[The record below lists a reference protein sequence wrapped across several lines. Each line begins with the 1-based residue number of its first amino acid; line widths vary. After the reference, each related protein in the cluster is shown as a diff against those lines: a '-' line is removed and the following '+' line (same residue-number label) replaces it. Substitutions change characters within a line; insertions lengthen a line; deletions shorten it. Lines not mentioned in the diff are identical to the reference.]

1 MHINRTKGNWHIS
14 KALFWKST
22 QVIVNEDETIAIGQ
36 AMFAGSSDTFDRAT
50 EDEQKG
56 NAVLMAAA
64 PELLSA
70 LELYAIGYS
79 DSDLEIL
86 ANCTTEMGEISPD
99 TARREII
106 RRKAITKATTL
117 Q

>member
-1 MHINRTKGNWHIS
+1 MNRTKGNWHIS
-14 KALFWKST
+14 KALFWENT
-22 QVIVNEDETIAIGQ
+22 QVIVNKDETIAIGQ
-36 AMFAGSSDTFDRAT
+36 AMFAGSSDTFGRAP

-56 NAVLMAAA
+56 NATLMAAA

-70 LELYAIGYS
+70 LELYAIGWT

-86 ANCTTEMGEISPD
+86 ANCTTGMGDISPD

-106 RRKAITKATTL
+106 RRKAIAKATTP